1 MIQERESSATH
12 GLIPLLLGLAVLI
25 GAPVTAFIM
34 QETTVT
40 AVAVLIMLLDAFF
53 LRGLFTVN
61 PNQAKVLQLF
71 GHYVGTV
78 RLPGLKWANPLYLR
92 RTISLRMRNFESA
105 KLKVN
110 DHDGNPI
117 EIGCIVVWRVR
128 DTAEAAFEVDD
139 YVQYV
144 HVQSEAAL
152 RNLATQHPYDA
163 HQDGQASLRTNTA
176 DIAKQLQGEVQDRL
190 AKAGVD
196 VIEAR
201 ISHLAYA
208 SEIAATML
216 RRQQASA
223 IVAARQKIVEGAVG
237 MVEMALEQLS
247 SRHIIEM
254 NDDRKAAMVSN
265 LLVVLCGEHD
275 PQPIVNTG
283 SIYQ

>member
-1 MIQERESSATH
+1 MIQERERTVLSGALPLIA
-12 GLIPLLLGLAVLI
+12 GLVVLI
-25 GAPVTAFIM
+25 GTPALAIYWQNPVFGGITGVI
-34 QETTVT
+34 
-40 AVAVLIMLLDAFF
+40 LLLDLFF
-53 LRGLFTVN
+53 LRGLFIVN
-61 PNQAKVLQLF
+61 PNQGKVLQLF

-78 RLPGLKWANPLYLR
+78 RQPGLKWANPLYLR
-92 RTISLRMRNFESA
+92 KSVSLRMRNFESA

-110 DHDGNPI
+110 DHEGNPI

-128 DTAEAAFEVDD
+128 DTAEAVFEVDD

-152 RNLATQHPYDA
+152 RNLASQHPYDA
-163 HQDGQASLRTNTA
+163 HQEGVPSLRTNTA
-176 DIAKQLQGEVQDRL
+176 EIAKQLQSEVQDRL

-223 IVAARQKIVEGAVG
+223 IVAARTKIVEGAVG
-237 MVEMALEQLS
+237 MVEMALQQLS
-247 SRHIIEM
+247 ARNIIEM
-254 NDDRKAAMVSN
+254 NDDRRAAMVSN

-275 PQPIVNTG
+275 PQPVVNTG